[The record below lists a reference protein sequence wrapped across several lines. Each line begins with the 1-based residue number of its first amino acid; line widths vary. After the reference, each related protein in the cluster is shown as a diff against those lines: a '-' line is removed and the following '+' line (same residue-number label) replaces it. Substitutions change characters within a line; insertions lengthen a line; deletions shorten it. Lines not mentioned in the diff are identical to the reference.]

1 MMRPARSGQHARR
14 STLASDTYL
23 LTSAQEAFGLAQS
36 FLDGC
41 LLLASD
47 FDGTLSRLG
56 TDPWA
61 AAIIPAAQRALRQ
74 LAARPDVHVALI
86 SGRTAVDLAARARVG
101 GVSYHGDHG
110 AERADARRGFRVAT
124 LAVVREPADPT
135 TAAMAER
142 LKVEVPRAVDET
154 WLVLEDKGP
163 ALTFHFRAAPD
174 IDAARTRVI
183 DAVDA
188 VDPSS
193 VLFRAGGRRAYELR
207 PAGATTKGDALARLI
222 EEHAPDGVLMLGDDR
237 HDAGAFDALRAAR
250 HAGRIRGL
258 AVAVAGHAD
267 VTHDVAAHADLVL
280 AGPRETA
287 RFLGLLARHRSRS

>member
-1 MMRPARSGQHARR
+1 M
-14 STLASDTYL
+14 
-23 LTSAQEAFGLAQS
+23 TSAQEAFGLARPC
-36 FLDGC
+36 LDGR

-56 TDPWA
+56 PDPWA
-61 AAIIPAAQRALRQ
+61 AAIIPAAQRALRR

-86 SGRTAVDLAARARVG
+86 SGRTAVDLAARARIG

-124 LAVVREPADPT
+124 LTVVREPAVPA

-142 LKVEVPRAVDET
+142 LKVEVPRVVDEP

-174 IDAARTRVI
+174 IDAARTRVA

-188 VDPSS
+188 VDPDR
-193 VLFRAGGRRAYELR
+193 VLFRAGGLRAYELR
-207 PAGATTKGDALARLI
+207 PAGATTKADTLAHLI
-222 EEHAPDGVLMLGDDR
+222 EEHVPDGVLMLGDDR
-237 HDAGAFDALRAAR
+237 HDATAFDALRTVR
-250 HAGRIRGL
+250 STGRIRGL

-280 AGPRETA
+280 EGPHETA
-287 RFLGLLARHRSRS
+287 RFLGLLARHHSRA